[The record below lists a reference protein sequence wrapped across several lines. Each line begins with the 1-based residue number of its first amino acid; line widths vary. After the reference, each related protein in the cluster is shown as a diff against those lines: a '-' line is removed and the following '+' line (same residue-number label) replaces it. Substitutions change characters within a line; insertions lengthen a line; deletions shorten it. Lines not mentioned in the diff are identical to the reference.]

1 MGQGGG
7 AFSLLT
13 GIIVFI
19 VFGVL
24 ILIHEAGH
32 LFAAKK
38 AGIAVEVFSLGMG
51 KRLFGI
57 RIKETDYRVSLI
69 PFGGYCK
76 MAGDDP
82 GEVQGKPDE
91 IGSKPVG
98 HRFWVMAAGS
108 ITNYVFACLL
118 FSIIFMIGVPTLS
131 STVGRV
137 LDGYPAEKAGIR
149 QGDEIVAINGL
160 KTTDWEDILGAIKK
174 GSVEGA
180 SLRIDIRRGNR
191 SMSLTVEPDISQVT
205 NVFGQTIFRPM
216 IGIGPA
222 NKVLNVSYG
231 PLEAVYQGGKKLLQ
245 ITGMTYRMMWLLIT
259 GGIPVKGSLSG
270 PIGIAF
276 FIKQAASMGIVP
288 LLVIMAHISMA
299 LAIFNLL
306 PFPVLDGGHIV
317 FLFIE
322 KLRRRPLGARTQ
334 DIITNVAFVLLISF
348 AVFVS
353 WQDVMRFTP
362 IGKMMNP
369 ADTVTVEKSR

>member
-1 MGQGGG
+1 M
-7 AFSLLT
+7 LT
-13 GIIVFI
+13 GIAVFV

-38 AGIAVEVFSLGMG
+38 AGIEVEVFSLGMG

-57 RIKETDYRVSLI
+57 KIGETDYRVSLI

-82 GEVQGKPDE
+82 QEAEGKPNE

-108 ITNYVFACLL
+108 ITNYIFAFLL
-118 FSIIFMIGVPTLS
+118 FSIIFMMGVPTLS
-131 STVGRV
+131 STVGQV
-137 LDGYPAEKAGIR
+137 LGGYPAEKSGIR
-149 QGDEIVAINGL
+149 EGDEILAINGL
-160 KTTDWEDILGAIKK
+160 KTTDWEDILNAIKK
-174 GSVEGA
+174 ESAEGA
-180 SLRIDIRRGNR
+180 SLRIDIKRDNKD
-191 SMSLTVEPDISQVT
+191 MSVNVEPDVSQVT
-205 NVFGQTIFRPM
+205 NVFGQTISRPM

-222 NKVLNVSYG
+222 NKLLAVSYG
-231 PLEAVYQGGKKLLQ
+231 PLEAIYHGGKKLVEL
-245 ITGMTYRMMWLLIT
+245 TGMTYRMMWLLIK
-259 GGIPVKGSLSG
+259 GGMPVKGSLSG

-288 LLVIMAHISMA
+288 LLVITAHISMA

-317 FLFIE
+317 FLLIE
-322 KLRRRPLGARTQ
+322 KLRKRPLSVRVQ
-334 DIITNVAFVLLISF
+334 DVITNVAFVLLISF
-348 AVFVS
+348 ALFVT
-353 WQDVMRFTP
+353 WQDVIRFTP
-362 IGKMMNP
+362 FGKKLN
-369 ADTVTVEKSR
+369 ATNTVVVEKSND